1 MATKTI
7 ELDRAGIKTITKGLK
22 RPINN
27 AKTFFDILG
36 IKIAQAT
43 QLTFR
48 NSGARAG
55 HKAWV
60 GYNRG
65 QGHTLGGST
74 RMNSGTWRIRY
85 GTDQTGKGMQ
95 GRFRSGARRY
105 SGASKMMQAGR
116 GFQQSFKIL
125 KTTNDYMLYGTRM
138 KIAEDIM
145 SDPNRPVLFVTQK
158 DKRMMLQQFLMFY
171 QKKLR
176 F

>member
-1 MATKTI
+1 MATKTVN
-7 ELDRAGIKTITKGLK
+7 LDRKGIETIVDGLA

-27 AKTFFDILG
+27 AKTFFDIIG
-36 IKIAQAT
+36 IMLDQSV

-48 NSGARAG
+48 NLGKRAG

-65 QGHTLGGST
+65 QGHILGGST

-85 GTDQTGKGMQ
+85 GTDLKGKGMQ
-95 GRFRSGARRY
+95 GKKRSARRY
-105 SGASKMMQAGR
+105 SERSRMLQAGR

-125 KTTNDYMLYGTRM
+125 KTTRNDVLYGTKM
-138 KIAEDIM
+138 KIAENIM

-158 DKRMMLQQFLMFY
+158 DRRRMFNLFLIFY
-171 QKKLR
+171 QKGLR